1 MASATTLPA
10 DKADA
15 ATSSGNIVSEMES
28 AFRSSVET
36 GQIPGAVVMAKDL
49 TGKIDHVRCYGTR
62 SVRPN
67 EDGTLP
73 PMEAD
78 TIMRMGQA
86 SVLVGT
92 VMALQCVDR
101 GLVDLD
107 EDVGRF
113 LPELASMKVLAGFDT
128 EGNPIMRDRK
138 GIITLRHMLTD
149 TSGISHVPISP
160 LLQQYCAKGYSTYPL
175 PVGCETDIPDPLA
188 APPVGDPGAEWIH
201 GTNLDWAGKLVESAT
216 GLDLESYMQQNVCA
230 PLGIAD
236 MTFKL
241 QQRPDL
247 LARRADLTKRSR
259 EDGTLHYDDSIFLRK
274 DPAECYAGSGLF
286 ASPAA
291 FMAVMHSLLRRDGVL
306 LKPETVD
313 QMFRPALDETLE
325 RGMNEHF
332 NKVIRWINY
341 GYPLPQWPSL
351 RRNFGFGAIVLMQD
365 LDGDRWRR
373 KGSMSINCGWNIG
386 LQIDPAAGLCTI
398 VAFQTSPYS
407 TPIEEGLVHKFEK
420 AMYSLL

>member
-1 MASATTLPA
+1 
-10 DKADA
+10 
-15 ATSSGNIVSEMES
+15 
-28 AFRSSVET
+28 
-36 GQIPGAVVMAKDL
+36 
-49 TGKIDHVRCYGTR
+49 
-62 SVRPN
+62 
-67 EDGTLP
+67 
-73 PMEAD
+73 MEAD
-78 TIMRMGQA
+78 TIIRIGQA

-113 LPELASMKVLAGFDT
+113 LPELASMKVLAGFDA
-128 EGNPIMRDRK
+128 EGNPIMQDQK
-138 GIITLRHMLTD
+138 GIITLRLVHIHIIT
-149 TSGISHVPISP
+149 ISP
-160 LLQQYCAKGYSTYPL
+160 AHAHQHLGDLARAHQPPPAAILRQGVLVVSLACGLRDRHPR
-175 PVGCETDIPDPLA
+175 VPDPLA
-188 APPVGDPGAEWIH
+188 APPVGDPGAEWVH
-201 GTNLDWAGKLVESAT
+201 GTNLDWAGKLVEAAT
-216 GLDLESYMQQNVCA
+216 GMDLESYMQQNVCA

-313 QMFRPALDETLE
+313 QMFQPALDETLE

-420 AMYSLL
+420 TMYSLL